1 MKLTYNYINKY
12 LNDDLSLLIAKK
24 VYENRLKNINI
35 KKNVFKYWYKKTNI
49 LKINSFINKILFNE
63 SNYIY
68 DDNDDETNI
77 QLYETNIYFVIDD
90 N

>member
-35 KKNVFKYWYKKTNI
+35 KKK
-49 LKINSFINKILFNE
+49 SINKSLN
-63 SNYIY
+63 
-68 DDNDDETNI
+68 
-77 QLYETNIYFVIDD
+77 
-90 N
+90 